1 MKTILMSSVV
11 VLSMA
16 SLAAAAEEASTS
28 FSWRGVT
35 FQPRAYAG
43 YADYE
48 LKSGT
53 FNADFTF
60 ADGSTFSGPVKA
72 TFDFFAHDKL
82 QFSGLI
88 WGVGGTIAYEKFFG
102 DFYYQSTANITAYSA
117 IDQQL
122 TNSNGI
128 RYDQNLGDVDAQHS
142 DWAISLGYAIN
153 DQWSVFAGY
162 KSGNTEWDQTFK
174 QNFPPPDPSLIA
186 NGQLNAEF
194 AQDGPF
200 IGTSYSFLIGPGA
213 LTFKAAYAYL
223 DGTYKWNANATVYDD
238 PPYDQ
243 ISQWKLDGNS
253 NAYSLGVS
261 WTQLMANN
269 LGFSLGANYHNYK
282 FDMSGTSTVRAQNL
296 SIQNGSVSGGTLTES
311 LFTLTASIFYRF

>member
-1 MKTILMSSVV
+1 M
-11 VLSMA
+11 
-16 SLAAAAEEASTS
+16 
-28 FSWRGVT
+28 
-35 FQPRAYAG
+35 
-43 YADYE
+43 
-48 LKSGT
+48 
-53 FNADFTF
+53 
-60 ADGSTFSGPVKA
+60 
-72 TFDFFAHDKL
+72 
-82 QFSGLI
+82 
-88 WGVGGTIAYEKFFG
+88 
-102 DFYYQSTANITAYSA
+102 
-117 IDQQL
+117 
-122 TNSNGI
+122 
-128 RYDQNLGDVDAQHS
+128 
-142 DWAISLGYAIN
+142 
-153 DQWSVFAGY
+153 
-162 KSGNTEWDQTFK
+162 
-174 QNFPPPDPSLIA
+174 IA